1 MYSYI
6 STQADKLPDAVT
18 AFNEILLNMPESE
31 KAFEIA
37 QNGLLE
43 KLRTRRYDGRS
54 MPDLYFYLKDLG
66 IDQNPDALVYKQL
79 PGLKMKDIVDF
90 QKSTIRN
97 FVYDYAVLGDPKG
110 VDRPTL
116 DKLGKVVEVKV
127 NDLFGF

>member
-1 MYSYI
+1 MTDVACQI
-6 STQADKLPDAVT
+6 
-18 AFNEILLNMPESE
+18 
-31 KAFEIA
+31 
-37 QNGLLE
+37 
-43 KLRTRRYDGRS
+43 
-54 MPDLYFYLKDLG
+54 YFYLKDLG

>member
-6 STQADKLPDAVT
+6 STQADKLPDAVK

-31 KAFEIA
+31 KAFGIA

-43 KLRTRRYDGRS
+43 QLRTRRYDGRS
-54 MPDLYFYLKDLG
+54 MADLYYHLKDLG
-66 IDQNPDALVYKQL
+66 IDKNPDAVIYPQL
-79 PGLKMKDIVDF
+79 PSMKLKDIVDF
-90 QKSTIRN
+90 QKSNIRN
-97 FVYDYAVLGDPKG
+97 LVYDYAVLGDPKN

-127 NDLFGF
+127 SDLFGF